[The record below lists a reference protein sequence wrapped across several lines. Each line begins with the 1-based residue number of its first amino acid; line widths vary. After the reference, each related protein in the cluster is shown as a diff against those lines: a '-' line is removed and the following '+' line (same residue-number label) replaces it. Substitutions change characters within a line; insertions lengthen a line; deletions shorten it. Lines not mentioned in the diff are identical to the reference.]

1 MGITPDLI
9 GSLLNL
15 GGKVLDR
22 VVPDPAARA
31 AANLEL
37 LKLAQNGE
45 LATLAADTEIT
56 KAAAD
61 IVKTEA
67 GSSNVLTSSWRPIL
81 MLVFGA
87 LIVARWLGWSAPNL
101 SQDEVLKLWDIVQ
114 LGLGGYVIGRSVE
127 QTAKT
132 VVPAIVAA
140 RK

>member
-22 VVPDPAARA
+22 VIPDPTARA

-45 LATLAADTEIT
+45 LAVLAADTEIT

-67 GSSNVLTSSWRPIL
+67 GSSNILTSSWRPIL
-81 MLVFGA
+81 MLVFGG
-87 LIVARWLGWSAPNL
+87 LIVARWFGWSTDGL
-101 SQDEVLKLWDIVQ
+101 SEKEALELWSIVKI
-114 LGLGGYVIGRSVE
+114 GLGGYVVGRSVE